1 MSGGNPINTPTSQLN
16 RAGAFNPK
24 LIVRGGTGITDQQK
38 RDLGVDFYG
47 THFTPIDKQ
56 NMMER
61 QRIATKRREDEE
73 EDQEIIDIIKN
84 RRNIMPPPP
93 PFMPP
98 TIERVRKAKGGVP
111 DFNLFDF

>member
-1 MSGGNPINTPTSQLN
+1 MSGGNPIKTPTSQLN
-16 RAGAFNPK
+16 RAGEFDPK

-38 RDLGVDFYG
+38 IDLGVDFYG

-73 EDQEIIDIIKN
+73 EDQEVIDIIKN
-84 RRNIMPPPP
+84 YIPPPP

-98 TIERVRKAKGGVP
+98 TIERVRKAEGGVP